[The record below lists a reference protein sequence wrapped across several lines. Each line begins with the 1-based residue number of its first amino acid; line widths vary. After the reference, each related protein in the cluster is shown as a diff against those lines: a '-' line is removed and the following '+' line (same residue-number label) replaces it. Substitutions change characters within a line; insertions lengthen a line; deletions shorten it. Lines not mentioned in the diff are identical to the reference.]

1 MSARVRIL
9 KTNLFLILV
18 FSQCVLFEPKI
29 NKVPDAY
36 VRDEVMNAEQK
47 NATRVLTDRII
58 KLNNEVSAQR
68 KANTLTAQAI
78 KISQTKVAKHS
89 AQRDLARSKETY
101 FVLKEDSATS
111 KRYLEESQGHELER
125 AKEETRYKTWVQ
137 KEKEDKAYLEMKEAA
152 LGELIAELEL
162 VRSEIAVKFQESQ
175 GKTPADPEY
184 IKKEIYETQ
193 YAEKKSDARRR
204 VSDWERVKA
213 EAPSLP
219 KVNLEDS
226 FDDAK

>member
-9 KTNLFLILV
+9 KTNLFLLLV

-68 KANTLTAQAI
+68 KANTLTTQAI
-78 KISQTKVAKHS
+78 KISQSKVTKHS
-89 AQRDLARSKETY
+89 AQRDLARNKETY
-101 FVLKEDSATS
+101 FVLREDSATS
-111 KRYLEESQGHELER
+111 KRYLEESQAHELEC

-204 VSDWERVKA
+204 VSDWERVKT

>member
-9 KTNLFLILV
+9 KTNLFLLLV

-29 NKVPDAY
+29 SKVPDAY
-36 VRDEVMNAEQK
+36 VRDEVMNTEQK
-47 NATRVLTDRII
+47 NATRVLTDKII

-78 KISQTKVAKHS
+78 KISQSKVTKHNS
-89 AQRDLARSKETY
+89 QHELARAKETY
-101 FVLKEDSATS
+101 FVLKEDSAAS

-125 AKEETRYKTWVQ
+125 AKEETRYKTWIQ

-204 VSDWERVKA
+204 VSDWERVKT

>member
-1 MSARVRIL
+1 M
-9 KTNLFLILV
+9 KTNLFLLLV

-29 NKVPDAY
+29 SKVPDAY
-36 VRDEVMNAEQK
+36 VRDEVMNTEQK
-47 NATRVLTDRII
+47 NATRVLTDKII

-78 KISQTKVAKHS
+78 KISQSKVTKHNS
-89 AQRDLARSKETY
+89 QHELARAKETY
-101 FVLKEDSATS
+101 FVLKEDSAAS

-125 AKEETRYKTWVQ
+125 AKEETRYKTWIQ

-204 VSDWERVKA
+204 VSDWERVKT

>member
-9 KTNLFLILV
+9 KTNLFLLLV

-29 NKVPDAY
+29 SKVPDAY
-36 VRDEVMNAEQK
+36 VRDEVMNSEQK
-47 NATRVLTDRII
+47 NATRVLTDKII

-68 KANTLTAQAI
+68 KANTLTGQAI
-78 KISQTKVAKHS
+78 KISQSKVTKHS
-89 AQRDLARSKETY
+89 SQRDLARTKETY
-101 FVLKEDSATS
+101 FVLKEDSAAS
-111 KRYLEESQGHELER
+111 KRYLEESLGHELER

-175 GKTPADPEY
+175 GKTPTDPEY

-204 VSDWERVKA
+204 VSDWERVKT

>member
-1 MSARVRIL
+1 MSARVPFL
-9 KTNLFLILV
+9 KTNLFLLLF

-36 VRDEVMNAEQK
+36 VREEVMNSEQK
-47 NATRVLTDRII
+47 NATKILTEKII
-58 KLNNEVSAQR
+58 KLNNEVVSQR
-68 KANTLTAQAI
+68 KANALTNQAI
-78 KISQTKVAKHS
+78 KISQAKVNKH
-89 AQRDLARSKETY
+89 AAERDLKRTKESY
-101 FVLKEDSATS
+101 FTLKEDQTSA
-111 KRYLEESQGHELER
+111 KRYLEESQMHELER

-152 LGELIAELEL
+152 LGEMIAELEL

-193 YAEKKSDARRR
+193 YAEKKSEARRR
-204 VSDWERVKA
+204 LSDWERTKT

-226 FDDAK
+226 FDDSK

>member
-1 MSARVRIL
+1 MSARVPFL
-9 KTNLFLILV
+9 KTNLFLLLL

-29 NKVPDAY
+29 SKVPDAY
-36 VRDEVMNAEQK
+36 VREEVMNSEQK
-47 NATRVLTDRII
+47 NATKILTDKII
-58 KLNNEVSAQR
+58 KLNNEVTNQR
-68 KANTLTAQAI
+68 KANALTSQAI
-78 KISQTKVAKHS
+78 KISQSKVTKHA
-89 AQRDLARSKETY
+89 AERDLKRAKESY
-101 FVLKEDSATS
+101 FTLKEDQVSA
-111 KRYLEESQGHELER
+111 KRYLEESQAVELER

-137 KEKEDKAYLEMKEAA
+137 KEKEDKAFLEMKEAA

-193 YAEKKSDARRR
+193 YAEKKSDTRRR
-204 VSDWERVKA
+204 LSDWERIKT

-226 FDDAK
+226 FDDSK

>member
-1 MSARVRIL
+1 
-9 KTNLFLILV
+9 
-18 FSQCVLFEPKI
+18 
-29 NKVPDAY
+29 
-36 VRDEVMNAEQK
+36 MNSEQK
-47 NATRVLTDRII
+47 NATKILTDKII
-58 KLNNEVSAQR
+58 KLNNEVTNQR
-68 KANTLTAQAI
+68 KANALTSQAI
-78 KISQTKVAKHS
+78 KISQSKVTKHA
-89 AQRDLARSKETY
+89 AERDLKRSKESY
-101 FVLKEDSATS
+101 FTLKEDQVSA
-111 KRYLEESQGHELER
+111 KRYLEESQAVELER

-193 YAEKKSDARRR
+193 YAEKKSDTRRR
-204 VSDWERVKA
+204 LSDWERIKT

-226 FDDAK
+226 FDDSK